1 MDAPQLS
8 RAARPCDLAGSG
20 YRGAVRAFLWGSLLC
35 LGLLANSA
43 RAQSTLPPFSMSMDV
58 PAGCSSTEA
67 FVVRL
72 ESLDAALV
80 GAHLVVT
87 VEPSWSG
94 LMRGVLRVE
103 REGAVPVERM
113 IEDDRCEDVVDAL
126 AITAALVLRMPPEP
140 LPPPEEVDVP
150 DVTVALPVQPPAND
164 DPAAEAR
171 PLPLRGLLSVA
182 FRLGLGVV
190 PGVSVAPDLGA
201 ALEVDRLVIGLHL
214 LYWPEAGAPSDL
226 GVAVSQGVALQALAS
241 TIEVGARLGE
251 DLGIV
256 PSVVVELSGVVARGL
271 GVEAPRTEWA
281 FACDVGAALV
291 AYLDVAGLR
300 FFVRGDLLF
309 ALAQPAY
316 VVGARPAY
324 ETPAVR
330 GTGSVGMAVLF
341 GP

>member
-1 MDAPQLS
+1 MR
-8 RAARPCDLAGSG
+8 RATLPCDLAGSG

-80 GAHLVVT
+80 GAHLAVT

-140 LPPPEEVDVP
+140 LPPPEEVDVRE
-150 DVTVALPVQPPAND
+150 VTVAPPVQPPLND
-164 DPAAEAR
+164 DLGPGAR
-171 PLPLRGLLSVA
+171 PPLPLRGLLSVA

-190 PGVSVAPDLGA
+190 PGVSIAPDLGA

-226 GVAVSQGVALQALAS
+226 GAGVSQGVALQALAS
-241 TIEVGARLGE
+241 TVEVGARLGE

-256 PSVVVELSGVVARGL
+256 PSVVVELGGVVARGL

-330 GTGSVGMAVLF
+330 GTGSAGMALLF